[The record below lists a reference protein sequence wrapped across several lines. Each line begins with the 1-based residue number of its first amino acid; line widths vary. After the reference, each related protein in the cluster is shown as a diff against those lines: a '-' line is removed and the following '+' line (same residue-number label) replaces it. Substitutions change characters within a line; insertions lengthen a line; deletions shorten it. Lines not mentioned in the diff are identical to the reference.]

1 MGTEGGRISNL
12 LSESRCCV
20 ASSALAKARAFRPAC
35 VPCSKSGILKPA
47 PSLPSMLLTTTVAS
61 CYSSNL
67 QFGEC
72 VPESIRIARVQQK
85 TIDESTNPSD
95 PSKRFSAYERFFPEP
110 CDPIPSWYATA
121 GEPILQGKNCALP
134 NKPDNPVLPG

>member
-20 ASSALAKARAFRPAC
+20 ASSALAKARAFRPVC
-35 VPCSKSGILKPA
+35 VPCSKSDILKPA
-47 PSLPSMLLTTTVAS
+47 PSLPSMLLATTVAS

-85 TIDESTNPSD
+85 TIDASTD
-95 PSKRFSAYERFFPEP
+95 PLDASKRFSAYERFFPAP
-110 CDPIPSWYATA
+110 CPAIPNWYATA
-121 GEPILQGKNCALP
+121 GQPILQGKNCALP